1 MDAKI
6 KISTNAMGVVTM
18 EAEGE
23 SYFVGEETKA
33 LFDFLSGK
41 AGTKNTEEVI
51 PQDIVKPVI
60 PTPFGG
66 AKEET
71 VVIYDDVG
79 IPSIMRKFSRITNA
93 ELFDGC
99 EDVHPAFIIDGEV
112 YDEIYISVYPNCE
125 INGKPYSLPFQK
137 LWTNITN
144 DDAARA
150 CFSKGEG
157 WHLMTAA
164 EWGLIANISLK
175 NGTLPHGNTA
185 SGKYH
190 ANQSECGTVYDAG
203 KTLAGS
209 GPATWTHNHKP
220 DGVHDLCGNVWEMVR
235 GLRIKDGMLQ
245 TAKNNDAAMDIDLS
259 ETSGNWLPIVDDE
272 CNAIYASIS
281 GGDITLTIDEDIS
294 QDYDECEWGDVEID
308 CESEQLK
315 ELALYSGENNAYL
328 YIDSTDGEYF
338 PYRGGDWS
346 DGASAGVFLAGLSFA
361 RTISSTIIGFR
372 SAFYKKH

>member
-1 MDAKI
+1 MEAKI
-6 KISTNAMGVVTM
+6 KISTGVMGVVTM

-23 SYFVGEETKA
+23 SHFVGEETKA
-33 LFDFLSGK
+33 LFEFLRGN
-41 AGTKNTEEVI
+41 AGAKNTEKVI
-51 PQDIVKPVI
+51 PQEVIKPVAVPI
-60 PTPFGG
+60 DG

-71 VVIYDDVG
+71 VVIYDNAG

-99 EDVHPAFIIDGEV
+99 EDVHPAFIIGGEV

-144 DDAARA
+144 DDAAKA

-175 NGTLPHGNTA
+175 NDTLPHGNTNC
-185 SGKYH
+185 GKYH
-190 ANQSECGTVYDAG
+190 ADESEKGVAYDNYR
-203 KTLAGS
+203 TLAGS

-245 TAKNNDAAMDIDLS
+245 AAKNNDAAMDIDLS
-259 ETSGNWLPIVDDE
+259 ETSGNWLPIVDSE
-272 CNAIYASIS
+272 RNAIYASVS
-281 GGDITLTIDEDIS
+281 DGDITLTTDEDIS
-294 QDYDECEWGDVEID
+294 QDYDGCEWGDVNMD

-338 PYRGGDWS
+338 PSRGGS
-346 DGASAGVFLAGLSFA
+346 CHGGTNAGVFATSLGNSRAATG
-361 RTISSTIIGFR
+361 TDIGFR
-372 SAFYKKH
+372 SAYYKKH

>member
-1 MDAKI
+1 MEAKI
-6 KISTNAMGVVTM
+6 KISTGVMGVVTM

-33 LFDFLSGK
+33 LFEFLRGN
-41 AGTKNTEEVI
+41 AGAKNTEKVI
-51 PQDIVKPVI
+51 PQEVIKPVAVPI
-60 PTPFGG
+60 DG

-71 VVIYDDVG
+71 VVIYDNAG

-99 EDVHPAFIIDGEV
+99 EDVHPAFIIGGEV

-144 DDAARA
+144 DDAAKA

-175 NGTLPHGNTA
+175 NDTLPHGNTNC
-185 SGKYH
+185 GKYH
-190 ANQSECGTVYDAG
+190 ADESEKGVAYDNYR
-203 KTLAGS
+203 TLAGS

-235 GLRIKDGMLQ
+235 GLRIKDGMFQ
-245 TAKNNDAAMDIDLS
+245 AAKNNDAAMDIDLS
-259 ETSGNWLPIVDDE
+259 ETSGNWLPIVDSE
-272 CNAIYASIS
+272 CNAIYASVS
-281 GGDITLTIDEDIS
+281 DGDITLTTDEDIS
-294 QDYDECEWGDVEID
+294 QDYDGCKWGDVNMD

-315 ELALYSGENNAYL
+315 ELALYSGGNNAYL

-338 PYRGGDWS
+338 PCRGGSWGN
-346 DGASAGVFLAGLSFA
+346 GASAGVFFTSLSYSRA
-361 RTISSTIIGFR
+361 STSSLLGFR
-372 SAFYKKH
+372 SAYYKKH

>member
-1 MDAKI
+1 MEAKI
-6 KISTNAMGVVTM
+6 KISTGVMGVVTM

-33 LFDFLSGK
+33 LFEFLRGN
-41 AGTKNTEEVI
+41 AGAKNIEKVI
-51 PQDIVKPVI
+51 PQEVIKPVAAPI
-60 PTPFGG
+60 DGE
-66 AKEET
+66 KEET
-71 VVIYDDVG
+71 VVIYDDAV

-93 ELFDGC
+93 ELFDGG
-99 EDVHPAFIIDGEV
+99 EDVHPAFYIGGEV

-175 NGTLPHGNTA
+175 NGTLPHGNTVN
-185 SGKYH
+185 GRYH
-190 ANQSECGTVYDAG
+190 ANQSEYGTVYDG
-203 KTLAGS
+203 WKTLAGS
-209 GPATWTHNHKP
+209 GPATWTHNHQP

-235 GLRIKDGMLQ
+235 GLRTRNGRLER
-245 TAKNNDAAMDIDLS
+245 ANNNDAAMDIDLTQ
-259 ETSGNWLPIVDDE
+259 EGDAWQPVVDD
-272 CNAIYASIS
+272 AGRSIFVS
-281 GGDITLTIDEDIS
+281 AGDGSIKFTADNDISHDEDG
-294 QDYDECEWGDVEID
+294 CRWGNVKMN

-315 ELALYSGENNAYL
+315 ELALYGGESNAYC
-328 YIDSTDGEYF
+328 YIDSTEGEYF
-338 PYRGGDWS
+338 PYRGGGWS
-346 DGASAGVFLAGLSFA
+346 SGAGAGVFYTSLYYA
-361 RTISSTIIGFR
+361 RASTFTDIGFR
-372 SAFYKKH
+372 SAYYKKH

>member
-1 MDAKI
+1 MEAKL
-6 KISTNAMGVVTM
+6 KISTGVMGVVTM

-33 LFDFLSGK
+33 LFEFLRGN
-41 AGTKNTEEVI
+41 AGAKNTEKAI
-51 PQDIVKPVI
+51 PQEVVKPVAVPI
-60 PTPFGG
+60 DG

-71 VVIYDDVG
+71 VVIYDNAG

-93 ELFDGC
+93 ELFGGTDKP
-99 EDVHPAFIIDGEV
+99 HPAFVIGDEV

-144 DDAARA
+144 DDAAKA

-175 NGTLPHGNTA
+175 NGTLPHGNTNG
-185 SGKYH
+185 GKYH
-190 ANQSECGTVYDAG
+190 ADESEKGVLYDNCR
-203 KTLAGS
+203 TLAGS

-235 GLRIKDGMLQ
+235 GLRIKNGKLEA
-245 TAKNNDAAMDIDLS
+245 AKNNDAAMDIDLTQEGDAWQS
-259 ETSGNWLPIVDDE
+259 VVDDTGKPIFVSVE
-272 CNAIYASIS
+272 DGIKFTTDENIS
-281 GGDITLTIDEDIS
+281 H
-294 QDYDECEWGDVEID
+294 DYNSCEWGDVEMN
-308 CESEQLK
+308 CESDQLK
-315 ELALYSGENNAYL
+315 ALALYRGEPNVYC
-328 YIDSTDGEYF
+328 YIDSTEGEYF
-338 PYRGGDWS
+338 PFRGGRWHG
-346 DGASAGVFLAGLSFA
+346 GADAGVFSTYLDHS
-361 RTISSTIIGFR
+361 RTSSNTGVGFR
-372 SAFYKKH
+372 SAYYKKH